1 MGLAQNLKK
10 ILSNTA
16 SKILAELSSVFIR
29 RRAKLI
35 LRKQDNSSTTTSS
48 QKSLTQESQG
58 TTIATSSAGTTEKIT
73 MENLTTEELVSDIRT
88 WAIDKFNETELD
100 APLGDAAALYQEF
113 AEWIEP
119 VEEELE
125 IVSLDEITKE
135 QYNEFVDYM
144 NDKA

>member
-1 MGLAQNLKK
+1 MGLARNLRK

-16 SKILAELSSVFIR
+16 SKILAELSSAFIR

-35 LRKQDNSSTTTSS
+35 SKKQDNSSTTTSS

-58 TTIATSSAGTTEKIT
+58 TTIATSSAGTTERIT
-73 MENLTTEELVSDIRT
+73 MEKLTTEELVSDIRT
-88 WAIDKFNETELD
+88 WAIDRFNETDFD

-119 VEEELE
+119 VEDELE
-125 IVSLDEITKE
+125 IVSLDEISKE
-135 QYNEFVDYM
+135 EFERYQERT
-144 NDKA
+144 

>member
-1 MGLAQNLKK
+1 
-10 ILSNTA
+10 
-16 SKILAELSSVFIR
+16 
-29 RRAKLI
+29 
-35 LRKQDNSSTTTSS
+35 
-48 QKSLTQESQG
+48 
-58 TTIATSSAGTTEKIT
+58 

-119 VEEELE
+119 VEDELE

>member
-58 TTIATSSAGTTEKIT
+58 TTIATSSAGTTERII
-73 MENLTTEELVSDIRT
+73 MEKTTEEIVSEVTD
-88 WAIDKFNETELD
+88 WAMSRFD
-100 APLGDAAALYQEF
+100 LGKMSIGDCRALYEEF
-113 AEWIEP
+113 AEWFEPQGEDIE
-119 VEEELE
+119 V
-125 IVSLDEITKE
+125 VSLDEITPE
-135 QYNEFVDYM
+135 EFERYRERT
-144 NDKA
+144 